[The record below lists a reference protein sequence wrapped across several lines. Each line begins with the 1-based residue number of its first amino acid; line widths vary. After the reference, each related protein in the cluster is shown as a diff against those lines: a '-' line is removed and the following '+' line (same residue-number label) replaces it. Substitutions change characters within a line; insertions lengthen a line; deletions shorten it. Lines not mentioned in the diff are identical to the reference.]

1 MEGPKVDIV
10 EKIKIKTRI
19 KNKKIVRVVK
29 EMKKAGFKVLRNKK
43 WQIEEDLVLKKGKVY
58 TPNDEELR
66 TEIIQLYH
74 DVLAAEHGKRW
85 KMTELVTRNY
95 W

>member
-1 MEGPKVDIV
+1 MEGPEVDIV

-29 EMKKAGFKVLRNKK
+29 EMKKTGFKVLRNKK

-58 TPNDEELR
+58 TPNDEELM
-66 TEIIQLYH
+66 TEII
-74 DVLAAEHGKRW
+74 
-85 KMTELVTRNY
+85 
-95 W
+95 